1 MPGQKLTR
9 MPEKATRSTWQN
21 IPADQPLRIGINLH
35 FTEKQYSR
43 LKRGLIPHQMEDKWF
58 VFFEDDWLYF
68 HRSWTGHEIYR
79 ANIIREDEGYSI
91 KEFWAERNTDK
102 YSNKDP
108 EVDIEN
114 FSFIIGRGLLGYDV
128 ANIYIGR
135 NLKSDEDHLKGW
147 GDFGNLLYSRKGIS
161 LLPAIRSA
169 LFGVAVGDAL
179 GVPVEFKSR
188 NFLAGN
194 PVKEMIGYGS
204 HNQPPGTW
212 SDDSSLTFCLA
223 EALTAEFDLNTAGKN
238 FVRWF
243 NESYWTARGEIF
255 DVGNSTRNAVIRL
268 ASGVQPEIAGGTDGR
283 SNGNGSLMRIL
294 PLLFYIREKPVS
306 ERFEITRKVSSITH
320 GHIRSVVACFY
331 YLEFAR
337 QILEGTDKSEIC
349 RNLREEFPRYVVEG
363 GADPHEL
370 EPFERLLKED
380 IALLPEERIF
390 SDGYVIHTL
399 EASVWCLL
407 NTQNYSEA
415 VLKAVNL
422 GEDTDTTAAVT
433 GGLAGLLYGIEA
445 IPDEWLSQIA
455 RREDI
460 EDLAERMADFLA

>member
-1 MPGQKLTR
+1 MPD
-9 MPEKATRSTWQN
+9 KATRSTWQN
-21 IPADQPLRIGINLH
+21 IPIDQPLRIGVNLH

-43 LKRGLIPHQMEDKWF
+43 LKMGLIPHQMEDKWF
-58 VFFEDDWLYF
+58 IFFEDDWLYF

-79 ANIIREDEGYSI
+79 ANIIKENQGYAI
-91 KEFWAERNTDK
+91 REFWAERNTDK
-102 YSNKDP
+102 YSNKDAA
-108 EVDIEN
+108 VDIES

-128 ANIYIGR
+128 ANIYIAR
-135 NLKSDEDHLKGW
+135 NLQSDEDHLKGW

-161 LLPAIRSA
+161 PLPAVRSA

-179 GVPVEFKSR
+179 GVPVEFRSR
-188 NFLAGN
+188 RFLDSN

-204 HNQPPGTW
+204 HSQPPGTW

-223 EALTAEFDLNTAGKN
+223 EALTGEFDLNTVGRN

-243 NESYWTARGEIF
+243 KEGWWTAHGEVF
-255 DVGNSTRNAVIRL
+255 DVGNSTRNAVSRL
-268 ASGVQPEIAGGTDGR
+268 ASGVRPEIAGGTDGQ

-306 ERFEITRKVSSITH
+306 ERLDITRKVSSITH
-320 GHIRSVVACFY
+320 GHNRSVIACFY

-337 QILEGTDKSEIC
+337 QILEGRDKFEIS
-349 RNLREEFPRYVVEG
+349 RNLREEFPGYVIEG
-363 GADPHEL
+363 GTEPHDL
-370 EPFERLLKED
+370 EPFERLLRED
-380 IALLPEERIF
+380 IALLPVERIF

-407 NTQNYSEA
+407 TTESYSEA
-415 VLKAVNL
+415 VLKAVSL

-433 GGLAGLLYGIEA
+433 GGLAGLLYGIEG
-445 IPDEWLSQIA
+445 IPEEWLGHIA

-460 EDLAERMADFLA
+460 EDLADRMAGFLE